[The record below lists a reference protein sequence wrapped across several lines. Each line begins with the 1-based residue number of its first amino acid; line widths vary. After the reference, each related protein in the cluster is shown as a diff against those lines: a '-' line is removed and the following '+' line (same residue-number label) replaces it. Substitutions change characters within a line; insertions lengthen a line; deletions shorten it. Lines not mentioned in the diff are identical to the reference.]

1 MHFFDQECQT
11 VSTVRA
17 ELTAQLVYVRVKLA
31 AIGIFA
37 AIDEPSRPRRIVKVE
52 NRCLRECVGG
62 AGAGGM
68 KRIAFE
74 LDRPAIDCGRNQRN
88 RAGSARHRGGV
99 IKKFSWD
106 RPLGAL
112 GERDEMHFWAAAA
125 G

>member
-37 AIDEPSRPRRIVKVE
+37 AIDEPARSRWIVKIE
-52 NRCLRECVGG
+52 NRGLRECVGG

-74 LDRPAIDCGRNQRN
+74 LDRPAIDCGRDQRDC
-88 RAGSARHRGGV
+88 AGSARHRRGV
-99 IKKFSWD
+99 VKKFSWD

-112 GERDEMHFWAAAA
+112 GEWNE
-125 G
+125 